1 MKNVFNVVRKI
12 VGIMFMIAGLIGTL
26 IPIPLVPFF
35 LLFFIGL
42 GIYGIEKEKIE
53 KIKNKIKHLNKK

>member
-1 MKNVFNVVRKI
+1 MLRILRKI
-12 VGIMFMIAGLIGTL
+12 IGIIFMIAGLIGTL

-42 GIYGIEKEKIE
+42 GIYGVDKKKIE
-53 KIKNKIKHLNKK
+53 NLKNKILKKK

>member
-1 MKNVFNVVRKI
+1 MKNKIYKIIRKI
-12 VGIMFMIAGLIGTL
+12 IGIVFMMAGILGAL

-42 GIYGIEKEKIE
+42 GIYGVDKAKIE
-53 KIKNKIKHLNKK
+53 QLKRRLLRN

>member
-12 VGIMFMIAGLIGTL
+12 IGIIFMIAGLLGAL

-35 LLFFIGL
+35 LLFFVGL
-42 GIYGIEKEKIE
+42 GIYGIEKDKIE
-53 KIKNKIKHLNKK
+53 KLKNKFKKQL